1 MTGLKKE
8 LKETTKHGS
17 NVYPLAGYVCRGNNF
32 NINIGMHW
40 HPEVELNR
48 FESGEFI
55 YNYATQEYRVKGPCI
70 AITPGNVLHN
80 LRLKRGANHSSVVF
94 NSSMIELSFFDEVQ
108 SQLCKFLAEG
118 GKKMPPFITP
128 DMPCFEHCDE
138 LLKFIIENANKED
151 GSARLRVKAHLIE
164 LLAVM
169 YENGIFM
176 SESLTTSDDFDHKQQ
191 KIKDLLTFINDHY
204 AEKITMN
211 DAANYL
217 KVSRQYFCRYFKKST
232 GMSFVDFIN
241 DLRLRM
247 ASREIILTPKSIT
260 DIALDHGFDNIGYFF
275 KLFKLKFGQT
285 PLAYRK
291 SRGDAQGS
299 KTIEQTDDHSAIY

>member
-94 NSSMIELSFFDEVQ
+94 NSSMIEFNSFGVILNSNSCNAFI
-108 SQLCKFLAEG
+108 KF
-118 GKKMPPFITP
+118 
-128 DMPCFEHCDE
+128 
-138 LLKFIIENANKED
+138 
-151 GSARLRVKAHLIE
+151 S
-164 LLAVM
+164 
-169 YENGIFM
+169 
-176 SESLTTSDDFDHKQQ
+176 S
-191 KIKDLLTFINDHY
+191 
-204 AEKITMN
+204 
-211 DAANYL
+211 
-217 KVSRQYFCRYFKKST
+217 FC
-232 GMSFVDFIN
+232 
-241 DLRLRM
+241 L
-247 ASREIILTPKSIT
+247 
-260 DIALDHGFDNIGYFF
+260 
-275 KLFKLKFGQT
+275 
-285 PLAYRK
+285 
-291 SRGDAQGS
+291 
-299 KTIEQTDDHSAIY
+299 